1 MVKLIYSCLS
11 LINQGLKQKSKFII
25 LSNTKDNYIICKYL
39 FENNWI
45 SQFYKIG
52 EYRLIIY
59 FKYYSNNPIMHSIK
73 IISKPGLKRSG
84 KLIYLKNFKYNNSYR
99 TDIVLQTSNGLIS
112 IHNAIKNN
120 ISGKLLFRIN

>member
-1 MVKLIYSCLS
+1 MVKLLYSCLS
-11 LINQGLKQKSKFII
+11 LINQGLKQNSKFII
-25 LSNTKDNYIICKYL
+25 LSYSKDSYIVCKYL

-52 EYRLIIY
+52 EHRLIIF
-59 FKYYSNNPIMHSIK
+59 FKYYANYPIMHSIK
-73 IISKPGLKRSG
+73 IISKPGFKRSG
-84 KLIYLKNFKYNNSYR
+84 KLTYLKSFKYNNVYR

-112 IHNAIKNN
+112 INNAIKNN